1 MCHALD
7 HLNLII
13 LLSFIILIL
22 NQFWKKIQTEVFWI
36 EINPANL
43 NCYNLCQKTNHQSF
57 NILHLYWDCINF
69 KNNFQTNKSIYYTNM
84 YTISILYWY
93 YSNITYK
100 LFICNLCDKYKTY
113 SLNIKFTLTTDNPYF
128 TWTLQAIY
136 CTNLPSLLKVFVHF
150 HFNIKQ
156 YLLTIYIPANEVHA

>member
-69 KNNFQTNKSIYYTNM
+69 KNNFQTNKSIYYTN
-84 YTISILYWY
+84 I

>member
-1 MCHALD
+1 MKK
-7 HLNLII
+7 NPNWG
-13 LLSFIILIL
+13 IL
-22 NQFWKKIQTEVFWI
+22 NRNQSSKSELLQPMSKNKPV
-36 EINPANL
+36 
-43 NCYNLCQKTNHQSF
+43 HQSF

-69 KNNFQTNKSIYYTNM
+69 KNNFQTNKSIYYTN
-84 YTISILYWY
+84 I

>member
-69 KNNFQTNKSIYYTNM
+69 KNNFQTNKSIYYTN
-84 YTISILYWY
+84 I

-156 YLLTIYIPANEVHA
+156 YLLKIYIPANEVHA

>member
-69 KNNFQTNKSIYYTNM
+69 KNNFQTNKSIYYTN
-84 YTISILYWY
+84 I

-100 LFICNLCDKYKTY
+100 LFICNLFDKYKTY

>member
-69 KNNFQTNKSIYYTNM
+69 KNNFQTNKSIYYTN
-84 YTISILYWY
+84 I

-150 HFNIKQ
+150 HFHIKQ

>member
-57 NILHLYWDCINF
+57 NILHLYWDCINL
-69 KNNFQTNKSIYYTNM
+69 KNNFQTNKSIYYTN
-84 YTISILYWY
+84 I